1 MLEELRLNPRSPA
14 TRSRGRWPGGRV
26 LADIGVVDPSL
37 STGYPDQSRLRST
50 GVADPIQRMWP
61 GGKEGMG

>member
-26 LADIGVVDPSL
+26 LADIGVVDPGL
-37 STGYPDQSRLRST
+37 STVYPGQARLRST
-50 GVADPIQRMWP
+50 GVADPIHRMWP
-61 GGKEGMG
+61 GEKEGVG